1 MAKDKSRGKDKGR
14 AKAKKKAQPEAKTTP
29 AIKTPVKVHNL
40 PTPPKGAERVQAAGD
55 TLGATPTGTRDVP
68 SRQ

>member
-14 AKAKKKAQPEAKTTP
+14 AKAKKKAQPTVKTS
-29 AIKTPVKVHNL
+29 AMKTLLRVHNL
-40 PTPPKGAERVQAAGD
+40 PTPPKGAESVQAASD
-55 TLGATPTGTRDVP
+55 TLGVTPTGTRDVP

>member
-1 MAKDKSRGKDKGR
+1 MAKDKSRGKDKGK
-14 AKAKKKAQPEAKTTP
+14 AKAKKKAQPETKTTP

-40 PTPPKGAERVQAAGD
+40 PTPPKGAESVQPASD
-55 TLGATPTGTRDVP
+55 TPEATPTGPTDVP